1 MQVLKVTCSTSV
13 NVYGKKYRNLASPS
27 STRTTQQ
34 YNNTSDEH
42 QLYHW
47 YLLTKLTTYGSTHS
61 TTSRQ
66 TTSTSQDSTT
76 TLQSNGLKLTLRDGT
91 TTLQLDH
98 VLQSTW
104 KDDITNSTTNYTKL
118 TQTCSSSYRNCK
130 TYRPLTKSDS
140 SSMPLVENAR
150 PGNSNTATLTQPLHK
165 RRISSFIVW
174 LICYE
179 CINYY
184 SMIVLVKYIILIVLL
199 KINNWFIF

>member
-76 TLQSNGLKLTLRDGT
+76 TLQSNGLNHDTERWNHYITVGPRTINHLQGWHHKLNN
-91 TTLQLDH
+91 QLH
-98 VLQSTW
+98 
-104 KDDITNSTTNYTKL
+104 NYTKL
-118 TQTCSSSYRNCK
+118 TQTCSSLYRNCK

-150 PGNSNTATLTQPLHK
+150 PGNSNTAAFTQDFTNLKRGSNRGKLTSTIIYILH
-165 RRISSFIVW
+165 FV
-174 LICYE
+174 Y
-179 CINYY
+179 
-184 SMIVLVKYIILIVLL
+184 
-199 KINNWFIF
+199 